1 MLSQDWKDAAQLAL
15 DTYTL
20 TEQYTSLWPDGR
32 TAARGVSMKADHN
45 LSAVIYAVDVVNRAT
60 MGPDNVLIVV
70 RWPWRTM
77 YEMHDPRNQ
86 LLHPGYVVDKW
97 ANSRFALADINPG
110 ELYLVMAGIAYLTG
124 CSYVEPGVL

>member
-1 MLSQDWKDAAQLAL
+1 
-15 DTYTL
+15 
-20 TEQYTSLWPDGR
+20 
-32 TAARGVSMKADHN
+32 
-45 LSAVIYAVDVVNRAT
+45 
-60 MGPDNVLIVV
+60 V

-110 ELYLVMAGIAYLTG
+110 ELYLVMAGIQYLTG
-124 CSYVEPGVL
+124 CFFVEPGAL